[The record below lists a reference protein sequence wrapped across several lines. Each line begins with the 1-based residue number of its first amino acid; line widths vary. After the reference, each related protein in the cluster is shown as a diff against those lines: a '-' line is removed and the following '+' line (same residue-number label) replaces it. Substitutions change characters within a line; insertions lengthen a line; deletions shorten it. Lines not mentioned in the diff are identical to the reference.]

1 LILKG
6 LSKKAGGSG
15 WARPSYGVTPGKE
28 PGWFGRARKRC
39 DWLAQWEM
47 ERGVGPVWEGETRQ
61 GKKSRL
67 AVEIGPKE
75 LREYR
80 KELLI
85 SRI

>member
-1 LILKG
+1 
-6 LSKKAGGSG
+6 
-15 WARPSYGVTPGKE
+15 
-28 PGWFGRARKRC
+28 
-39 DWLAQWEM
+39 M
-47 ERGVGPVWEGETRQ
+47 ECGVGPVWEGETRQ

-80 KELLI
+80 KEFLI